1 MLAMTQTNK
10 TNKVYKNAT
19 LIDSSDFFQTENG
32 VAARTWHPA
41 DQDNMSNANW
51 SNNDVS
57 VTLFST
63 GLCRLNYS
71 VNSNNRRY
79 NWGVRFLN
87 ANKEEMLS
95 FEFAPMIIEQL
106 NRQTSRPFRLER
118 RFFEINEEFIK
129 DVVYIQIQNLK

>member
-1 MLAMTQTNK
+1 MLAMPQTNRTK
-10 TNKVYKNAT
+10 HVYENAT
-19 LIDSSDFFQTENG
+19 FIDTSKFFETENG
-32 VAARTWHPA
+32 VSARTWNPA

-87 ANKEEMLS
+87 ANKEEMLT

-106 NRQTSRPFRLER
+106 NQKTARPFRLER
-118 RFFEINEEFIK
+118 RFQEIDQDFIK
-129 DVVYIQIQNLK
+129 DVVYIQIKNLK